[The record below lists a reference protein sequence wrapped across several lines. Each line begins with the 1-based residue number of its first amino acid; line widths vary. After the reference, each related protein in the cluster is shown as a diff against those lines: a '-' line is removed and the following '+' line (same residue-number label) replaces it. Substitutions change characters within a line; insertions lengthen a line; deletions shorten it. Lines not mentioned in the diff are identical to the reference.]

1 MALLRPLGTAMA
13 EPNQVRCMHVGW
25 DDWII
30 KTLPMGYEK
39 APAQA
44 VLRHVAPGR
53 SQSAASP
60 TGRAACSP
68 SQVQCMHVG
77 WDGQKIDIS

>member
-1 MALLRPLGTAMA
+1 MKR
-13 EPNQVRCMHVGW
+13 
-25 DDWII
+25 
-30 KTLPMGYEK
+30 

-53 SQSAASP
+53 SAMALLRPLGAAMAEP
-60 TGRAACSP
+60 N
-68 SQVQCMHVG
+68 QVQCMHVG